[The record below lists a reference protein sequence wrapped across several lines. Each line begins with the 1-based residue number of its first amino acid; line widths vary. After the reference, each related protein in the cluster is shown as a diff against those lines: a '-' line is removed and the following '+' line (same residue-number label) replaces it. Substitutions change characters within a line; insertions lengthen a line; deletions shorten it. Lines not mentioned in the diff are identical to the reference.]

1 MEPTQSVISVSKGR
15 SSNRYDPVKSLS
27 KKRHTKESNVHRNSR
42 LTYEEQMVIV
52 SMIAIYENFDAIKQ
66 KMLEKFGKILTTN
79 QIEHYVR
86 YPAWQP
92 KIEKIRTDFEA
103 KITDE
108 PISSKHWRIRELD
121 KSYHKLQA
129 AGEIKD
135 SIYALAQAREE
146 IEGKASGGMSITQY
160 NQYNS
165 LSDEDLRKVI
175 SENSNFLN
183 VLEQRKKQLTIEIKP
198 EDSSGA

>member
-1 MEPTQSVISVSKGR
+1 MERTQSDISALKDQ
-15 SSNRYDPVKSLS
+15 NTNLS
-27 KKRHTKESNVHRNSR
+27 ITRKRPFKKRLTKESPIHRNSR

-52 SMIAIYENFDAIKQ
+52 SMLAVYDTYDEIKQ
-66 KMLEKFGKILTTN
+66 KMLEKYGKTLTTN
-79 QIEHYVR
+79 QLEHYVR

-92 KIEKIRTDFEA
+92 KIEKIRSEFEA

-121 KSYHKLQA
+121 RAFTKLKES
-129 AGEIKD
+129 GEIKD
-135 SIYALAQAREE
+135 SIYVLAQAREE

-175 SENSNFLN
+175 AENSNFLN
-183 VLEQRKKQLTIEIKP
+183 VLEERKKQLTIEVKP
-198 EDSSGA
+198 NACEE